1 MNLSELNVK
10 DNLILTTLW
19 KRNLPEGGL
28 YSVLS
33 EKKKKRWFEEMRS
46 LHFTVKNFL
55 GPKYLLCGITD
66 CQS

>member
-19 KRNLPEGGL
+19 KRNLPEGGM

-33 EKKKKRWFEEMRS
+33 GKKKKKDDLR
-46 LHFTVKNFL
+46 K
-55 GPKYLLCGITD
+55 
-66 CQS
+66 